1 MNNNIQKARQFI
13 DCFNEKFPQ
22 RGGCCCFPNIIMPTG
37 PTGSATVTVGTTTTG
52 APGTEASVTN
62 SGTATNAILNFVIP
76 QGPTGPTGIE
86 GPTGPTGPTVN
97 PKKWHNLFFQN
108 LGCQLIL

>member
-1 MNNNIQKARQFI
+1 MNSCEYQKAYNYVKNYQQNSFRQ
-13 DCFNEKFPQ
+13 
-22 RGGCCCFPNIIMPTG
+22 GCCC
-37 PTGSATVTVGTTTTG
+37 
-52 APGTEASVTN
+52 
-62 SGTATNAILNFVIP
+62 SGRNLV
-76 QGPTGPTGIE
+76 